1 MKNLNHK
8 IQTKINS
15 KVSTLKMRITEEFNK
30 CLIILVKVSWSSAN
44 PSLTSKTIRMLLMV
58 IDLSRIR
65 IS

>member
-8 IQTKINS
+8 IQTKINN

-30 CLIILVKVSWSSAN
+30 CIIILVKVSWSSAN
-44 PSLTSKTIRMLLMV
+44 LSVTSKTIRMLLLV

>member
-8 IQTKINS
+8 IQTKINN

-30 CLIILVKVSWSSAN
+30 CIIILVKVSWSSAN
-44 PSLTSKTIRMLLMV
+44 PSVTSKTIRMLLMV

>member
-1 MKNLNHK
+1 MKDLNHK
-8 IQTKINS
+8 IQIKINN

-30 CLIILVKVSWSSAN
+30 CIIILVKVSWSSAN
-44 PSLTSKTIRMLLMV
+44 PSVTSKTIRMLLMV